1 MVQHLSV
8 EVLVGALVASWLL
21 VFFLLAGLG
30 LLFLINRNKHS
41 FRYPLAPLEETH
53 RGLRRMVEEAEWLD
67 GERLILAV
75 RHVALAREA
84 VERAARACGRSVMQS
99 HHVPTTLVHALDEGV
114 EILGGSSAVLTF
126 TCACGQ
132 QQSAMIQFPRA
143 GGRPESTDH
152 ITISATPDWRTMGFT
167 VNMPCKRCKKLQ
179 TKKYLYDPLPV

>member
-1 MVQHLSV
+1 MVQNLSV
-8 EVLVGALVASWLL
+8 NALVGALAASWALVLILL
-21 VFFLLAGLG
+21 VGLAFLFFLG
-30 LLFLINRNKHS
+30 RSKTH
-41 FRYPLAPLEETH
+41 FRYPLSPLEETQ
-53 RGLRRMVEEAEWLD
+53 RGLRRMVEEAEWLE

-75 RHVALAREA
+75 RYVALAREA
-84 VERAARACGRSVMQS
+84 VERAARSCGRSVVKS
-99 HHVPTTLVHALDEGV
+99 HHVPTVLHHALDEGV

-132 QQSAMIQFPRA
+132 QQSAMIQFPKV

-152 ITISATPDWRTMGFT
+152 ITISATPDWREAGFT

>member
-8 EVLVGALVASWLL
+8 ELLVGALAASWLL
-21 VFFLLAGLG
+21 VIVLLGGIGFL
-30 LLFLINRNKHS
+30 FYTSRSRTS
-41 FRYPLAPLEETH
+41 FRYPLSPLEEAQ
-53 RGLRRMVEEAEWLD
+53 RGLRRMVEEAEWLE

-75 RHVALAREA
+75 RYVALAREA
-84 VERAARACGRSVMQS
+84 VERASRSCGRSVIHS
-99 HHVPTTLVHALDEGV
+99 HHVPTVLHHALDEGI

-132 QQSAMIQFPRA
+132 QQSAMIQFPKV

-152 ITISATPDWRTMGFT
+152 ITISATQDWRESGFT

-179 TKKYLYDPLPV
+179 TRKYLYDPLPV